1 MDRHPRMVIKN
12 LCVFLSLGAELEVQ
26 LIAAQKEIEEE
37 RSKQFIRASTAATA
51 TDKALELTGV
61 DYDLIRSRRK
71 FLLIEELPKEVDFFT
86 IYQR

>member
-1 MDRHPRMVIKN
+1 
-12 LCVFLSLGAELEVQ
+12 LGAELEVQ

-37 RSKQFIRASTAATA
+37 RSKQFVRARTAA

-71 FLLIEELPKEVDFFT
+71 FLSIGELPKEVGFFT